1 MMHAAATATVAL
13 KTTQSRQPEPLV
25 PNAAGGADSR
35 AGAGGSASTVVLAGV
50 FLRLFERLDAIR
62 LDSALGGRM
71 QLLTA
76 PLGSWKP

>member
-13 KTTQSRQPEPLV
+13 KIIQSRQPEPV
-25 PNAAGGADSR
+25 VSNAADGADSR
-35 AGAGGSASTVVLAGV
+35 SGAGGFASTVVLAGV

-71 QLLTA
+71 QLLLA
-76 PLGSWKP
+76 PAP